1 MMGFVCYSDSMVAI
15 FVCVFAN
22 LHIDGRAVSVW
33 SNVCCVCICSII
45 GIEKAFWSHWSP
57 ALVILQSSSLASTFR
72 WGTQHSSMLN
82 SLPATQSQQTAAMNS
97 SIDLW
102 SKSQS
107 VCLSVHQSVQS
118 VCQSVSQ
125 SASLSVC
132 LSVHQSF
139 CLSVSLFVALVQ
151 LLSVFFF

>member
-1 MMGFVCYSDSMVAI
+1 MSFVCYSDSMVAI

-22 LHIDGRAVSVW
+22 LHIDGRTVSVW

-72 WGTQHSSMLN
+72 WGTQHSSILN

-107 VCLSVHQSVQS
+107 VCLSVHQSVCQS
-118 VCQSVSQ
+118 VSQSVSQ

-132 LSVHQSF
+132 QSVSHSV
-139 CLSVSLFVALVQ
+139 CLSVCLWLWYSYFLF
-151 LLSVFFF
+151 SFF